1 MTTNTVRAAHDAAV
15 LRAAL
20 LVGVGGVA
28 WGLDLGAV
36 AGALE
41 GARNDLGLSSQQT
54 AVAVAVFGPG
64 ELVGGLAAG
73 LIGDRFG
80 RVRALMLSAISIVIM
95 AATTAM
101 APTAG
106 ALIGCRFGAGV
117 GAGLSFVAHIAWAS
131 DVAPAGR
138 SGSLTA
144 CFELAV
150 CCGFLAT
157 FAVFAAGAVSWR
169 GLFLLPAA
177 PALLE
182 FVLLVRG
189 PESAPWA
196 LAVRGEEAAKR
207 AHADLY
213 QRWAGTTV
221 PPYEPLQNK
230 LPGVASW
237 AEARVWWPNALAFVV
252 QSFLTFF
259 TGGFT
264 LFIFVV
270 EIMKAAGATRKLAG
284 VIVVLFGVAKLL
296 ATLGVVVAIDDTDR
310 RPLLAISLVV
320 LALANGAFAL
330 LFASAKPSL
339 ALAAGLVLVMAV
351 AFPPAFGALNFVI
364 LGELFPP
371 AVKARLV
378 ALEMLP
384 AACFKFLAT
393 YGADA
398 VSWRV
403 DGVTDIGVTQA
414 RRAPS
419 INTTWSCSSGFSASW
434 RPWARWSRG

>member
-1 MTTNTVRAAHDAAV
+1 M
-15 LRAAL
+15 
-20 LVGVGGVA
+20 
-28 WGLDLGAV
+28 
-36 AGALE
+36 
-41 GARNDLGLSSQQT
+41 
-54 AVAVAVFGPG
+54 
-64 ELVGGLAAG
+64 
-73 LIGDRFG
+73 
-80 RVRALMLSAISIVIM
+80 
-95 AATTAM
+95 
-101 APTAG
+101 
-106 ALIGCRFGAGV
+106 
-117 GAGLSFVAHIAWAS
+117 
-131 DVAPAGR
+131 
-138 SGSLTA
+138 
-144 CFELAV
+144 
-150 CCGFLAT
+150 
-157 FAVFAAGAVSWR
+157 
-169 GLFLLPAA
+169 
-177 PALLE
+177 
-182 FVLLVRG
+182 
-189 PESAPWA
+189 
-196 LAVRGEEAAKR
+196 
-207 AHADLY
+207 Y

-310 RPLLAISLVV
+310 KPLLAISLVG

-330 LFASAKPSL
+330 LFASAGPSL
-339 ALAAGLVLVMAV
+339 ALAAGLVLFMAV

-393 YGADA
+393 YGT
-398 VSWRV
+398 S
-403 DGVTDIGVTQA
+403 
-414 RRAPS
+414 RA
-419 INTTWSCSSGFSASW
+419 IDKHDLVLLFGF
-434 RPWARWSRG
+434 